1 MAVTNLAEKIEQEFE
16 EQSLTLYEQALLL
29 TVSDKATYTAAGE
42 FVKPLKELE
51 KKILDHYAPMKK
63 AAHEAHKAITAKET
77 EDLKPVREAMDLVR
91 KSMNKYLADVE
102 AARRKAEAAAQKAA
116 EEEAEK
122 ERQRLLRQAEKAEA
136 KGNEEKVEE
145 LLEKAENVYVA
156 PVTVARDTSVK
167 TDTVSLSSAMELEV
181 AVSDLR
187 AFVVGLVQ
195 KNLPPTMLEVKHAP
209 LKAWVKAN
217 ALTSFPGLVIREV
230 PKARIR

>member
-1 MAVTNLAEKIEQEFE
+1 MEMNTALKLEEEFSE
-16 EQSLTLYEQALLL
+16 TALTLYEQALSIQV
-29 TVSDKATYTAAGE
+29 TDKPTYTAAGE
-42 FVKPLKELE
+42 FGKSLKELE
-51 KKILDHYAPMKK
+51 KKIVDYFAPLKK
-63 AAHEAHKAITAKET
+63 AAHEAHKAITKREADE
-77 EDLKPVREAMDLVR
+77 LSPVREAMDCVR
-91 KSMNKYLADVE
+91 KSMNRYLADVE
-102 AARRKAEAAAQKAA
+102 DARRKAEAAAQKAA

>member
-1 MAVTNLAEKIEQEFE
+1 MEMNTALKLEEEFSE
-16 EQSLTLYEQALLL
+16 TALTLYEQALSIQV
-29 TVSDKATYTAAGE
+29 TDKPTYTAAGE
-42 FVKPLKELE
+42 FGKSLKELE
-51 KKILDHYAPMKK
+51 KKIVDYFAPLKK
-63 AAHEAHKAITAKET
+63 AAHEAHKAITKREADE
-77 EDLKPVREAMDLVR
+77 LSPVREAMDYVR
-91 KSMNKYLADVE
+91 KSMNRYLADVE
-102 AARRKAEAAAQKAA
+102 DARRKAEAAAQKAA
-116 EEEAEK
+116 EKEAEK